1 MVEHAGGPDDTASVD
16 GSVWDIASFEKRR
29 LTSAS
34 DAGTWPEHRG
44 SLADGLSAFG
54 GIAAPYH
61 AAILPGGVTARAAF
75 RLIHSG
81 QGRFD
86 LHQRS

>member
-1 MVEHAGGPDDTASVD
+1 MVEHPGGPDDTASVD
-16 GSVWDIASFEKRR
+16 GSFWDIASFEKRR

-54 GIAAPYH
+54 GIAA
-61 AAILPGGVTARAAF
+61 L
-75 RLIHSG
+75 
-81 QGRFD
+81 
-86 LHQRS
+86 